1 MRDLLMDIYNVL
13 IADDLIRQEVDVNK
27 HIHFNEYPE
36 VENINETRII
46 IDETDEPLPEEYA
59 DNDNLAL
66 SYLIQ
71 VDVYTKVKAGT
82 NARTL
87 KDQLSY
93 RIARILKDELNMT
106 NVSNAKPEYDKEF
119 KLYRSAKRYEGTF
132 YREKIK

>member
-1 MRDLLMDIYNVL
+1 MRDILMDIYNAL

-36 VENINETRII
+36 VESINETRII

-106 NVSNAKPEYDKEF
+106 NVSNAKPEYDKDF

-132 YREKIK
+132 YREEIK

>member
-1 MRDLLMDIYNVL
+1 MRDLLMDIYSVL
-13 IADDLIRQEVDVNK
+13 IADELIRKEVDTTK
-27 HIHFNEYPE
+27 HITFNEYPE

-46 IDETDEPLPEEYA
+46 IDEVDEPLPEEYA

-132 YREKIK
+132 YREEIK